1 MIILMI
7 ILYITGALII
17 KNKSLTALDVSS
29 NSLGTDGG
37 LAVTDAIEKVYK
49 IWPRDFFKQTMA
61 QIDELQYQGR
71 FAKVRPKLYTH
82 LLSLNMS
89 RNGLTPLVIG
99 SLMTIVSNP
108 NNTIVN
114 LDISYNPFGDTTEL
128 GGNSY
133 TSAAESRQGLGESKV
148 MTKLKL
154 AHTGTTTIIILR
166 LLY

>member
-1 MIILMI
+1 MNVCDFGIADNQLGT
-7 ILYITGALII
+7 LSGHGLGAIVI
-17 KNKSLTALDVSS
+17 KNKSLTALDCSG

-49 IWPRDFFKQTMA
+49 IYPRDFFKQTLA

-82 LLSLNMS
+82 LLNLNMS

-99 SLMTIVSNP
+99 SLMTIVMNE

-114 LDISYNPFGDTTEL
+114 LNVSHNPFGDSSEL
-128 GGNSY
+128 GGNDSL
-133 TSAAESRQGLGESKV
+133 SSL
-148 MTKLKL
+148 
-154 AHTGTTTIIILR
+154 
-166 LLY
+166 